1 MLSSV
6 FICGTHNRLLYVN
19 KTKKTHYLAFYVVW
33 KKIKKRIKMKKNYR
47 LKRKRAKLFKE
58 RCLNWDFTNAYNKS
72 KLEALSVKVG
82 TGRMLSLVRVPNVPD
97 TFYHHRSSLTLSVR
111 PLSLSILIIKQNVL
125 RRKSSVH
132 LVFYCKRT

>member
-1 MLSSV
+1 M
-6 FICGTHNRLLYVN
+6 
-19 KTKKTHYLAFYVVW
+19 AFHVVR
-33 KKIKKRIKMKKNYR
+33 KNKKNE
-47 LKRKRAKLFKE
+47 KRKKWRETIGWNKSVQKLLKE
-58 RCLNWDFTNAYNKS
+58 RRINLDFTNAYNKS

-82 TGRMLSLVRVPNVPD
+82 TGRMLSLVRVPNLPD
-97 TFYHHRSSLTLSVR
+97 TFYHHRSSLSVSVR